1 MKAKIIFSSLFMV
14 ALISACNKDNN
25 LDHTEVKGRLL
36 DASTGEPIEGGN
48 VYLTRGASWIIV
60 DSVLTTA
67 NGRYSF
73 KYDHMEYSYA
83 EVWAKA
89 PNYLS
94 NRNIGTWNPQYPNG
108 GATGRMGVRENG
120 RVNNEDIRLPPMAY
134 VKYHFKQI
142 QPFSGGIE
150 IRFSPYDNPGV
161 ISWNGQGLDR
171 THTSVFPGGTVYRIG
186 YAILRNGVL
195 DEQRY
200 DSLFIPRFD
209 TLTYKVEF

>member
-1 MKAKIIFSSLFMV
+1 MKIRALLIPFIILLV
-14 ALISACNKDNN
+14 ISACKKDNN
-25 LDHTEVKGRLL
+25 LGHTQIKGRLL
-36 DASTGEPIEGGN
+36 DASTGEPIEGGD
-48 VYLTRGASWIIV
+48 VYLTYGTGWMIRDSLKTGA
-60 DSVLTTA
+60 D
-67 NGRYSF
+67 GRYHFFYNHDSIPVADV
-73 KYDHMEYSYA
+73 Y
-83 EVWAKA
+83 AKA
-89 PNYLS
+89 PNYLT
-94 NRNIGTWNPQYPNG
+94 NRNIGNWNPQYPNG
-108 GATGRMGVRENG
+108 GATGRIAVRENG
-120 RVNNEDIRLPPMAY
+120 QVNNEDIRLPPMGY
-134 VKYHFKQI
+134 VKYHFKQV

-150 IRFSPYDNPGV
+150 IRFSPYDNLGV